1 MTAPTTP
8 TTTRRHGWD
17 QRQGGRIL
25 RRYRGG
31 WWRCGRGPWV
41 EIGETSTPLY
51 QLDMSRR
58 DYPDDTPEGWA
69 RHLGTTRGHSWA
81 NREVLAGL
89 LDAFAEYD
97 AEQAAG
103 HRGES

>member
-17 QRQGGRIL
+17 QRQGGRVL

-31 WWRCGRGPWV
+31 WWRSERGSWV
-41 EIGETSTPLY
+41 QIGPRSNPTYEV
-51 QLDMSRR
+51 DMARNG
-58 DYPDDTPEGWA
+58 DDDTPADWVH
-69 RHLGTTRGHSWA
+69 HLATTRGHSWA
-81 NREVLAGL
+81 NREVLEGL
-89 LDAFAEYD
+89 LDAFAEYG

-103 HRGES
+103 HRGVR